1 LALLADEG
9 ELHDALA
16 RARETASYHIW
27 TVLAEIDDNTGMTP
41 KVPWQFSACLEYTI
55 GWESHYSKQL
65 SSTDYR
71 TLDLIEKPHPRRLVE
86 KEFKHLCQLL
96 NTLDLS
102 CYKVKKALAVH
113 NPGLL
118 TRFENFLATLTDRQ
132 RNFPKLF
139 NRKDWINED
148 SGQKK
153 FIADCLNKKISSI
166 AWNKDNG
173 EKVSVIPVVHETS
186 EQAVNAICSGGF
198 ATVASLD
205 PGWYGQGI
213 YVTSSIKY
221 AASYSAQAVKV
232 IVIGYAIPGNT
243 YPVTCLMT
251 GTPIKP
257 GYQSHYCLVKSNG
270 QPYSNELGD
279 TFFDEL
285 VLAQDV
291 QILPKYIVYLT
302 KNRANGSD
310 EQQDS
315 INNANCE
322 NQSKRPIWG
331 ADASLNGVLEAADNH
346 NEERKQEID
355 EKDEQKKKKD

>member
-1 LALLADEG
+1 
-9 ELHDALA
+9 
-16 RARETASYHIW
+16 
-27 TVLAEIDDNTGMTP
+27 
-41 KVPWQFSACLEYTI
+41 
-55 GWESHYSKQL
+55 
-65 SSTDYR
+65 
-71 TLDLIEKPHPRRLVE
+71 
-86 KEFKHLCQLL
+86 
-96 NTLDLS
+96 
-102 CYKVKKALAVH
+102 
-113 NPGLL
+113 
-118 TRFENFLATLTDRQ
+118 
-132 RNFPKLF
+132 
-139 NRKDWINED
+139 
-148 SGQKK
+148 
-153 FIADCLNKKISSI
+153 
-166 AWNKDNG
+166 
-173 EKVSVIPVVHETS
+173 
-186 EQAVNAICSGGF
+186 
-198 ATVASLD
+198 
-205 PGWYGQGI
+205 
-213 YVTSSIKY
+213 
-221 AASYSAQAVKV
+221 
-232 IVIGYAIPGNT
+232 
-243 YPVTCLMT
+243 MT

-355 EKDEQKKKKD
+355 EKDEQKRKKIELPRSQGVEVDSHSDSTDEYSLTRSSESDSEAEGKPSINTEVIHAKACPHIKRPYLPNMEKENEDDTVI